1 MTPLRQR
8 YRQDLQLRN
17 YSSKTQQVYEEC
29 VSLFA
34 RHFGQSPERLGP
46 EDIRTYQLYL
56 ALEKKASWSR
66 FNQTVCAL
74 RFLYRH
80 TLHKDWI
87 IQHIPFSPKGESAAS
102 GLESRRGFPVSPSHS
117 ATEVSHV
124 ADYHLR
130 HRLARVRGLRPAG
143 KRHRQPQ

>member
-8 YRQDLQLRN
+8 YLQDLQLRN
-17 YSSKTQQVYEEC
+17 YSPKTQEVYVEC

-34 RHFGQSPERLGP
+34 RHFGKSPDLLGP

-56 ALEKKASWSR
+56 AHEKKASWSR
-66 FNQTVCAL
+66 FNQTLCAL

-87 IQHIPFSPKGESAAS
+87 VQHIPPPSTSMRQVSKVRPD
-102 GLESRRGFPVSPSHS
+102 GLCALDSTPRR
-117 ATEVSHV
+117 ATERISTST
-124 ADYHLR
+124 
-130 HRLARVRGLRPAG
+130 
-143 KRHRQPQ
+143 